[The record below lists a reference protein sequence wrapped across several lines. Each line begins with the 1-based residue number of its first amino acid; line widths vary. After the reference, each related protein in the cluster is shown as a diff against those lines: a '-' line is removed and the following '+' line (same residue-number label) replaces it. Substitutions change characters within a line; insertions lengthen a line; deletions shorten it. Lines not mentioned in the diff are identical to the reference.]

1 MADARPRSW
10 RDLIP
15 LAPAVLLFVVAVA
28 QLRLTRTEH
37 LTPWKGGGFG
47 MFSTNDDGVSRPMGI
62 RVSGLDG
69 DREITIPASLSGQA
83 YRASLLPSK
92 RRLTRLGHEIAVLE
106 SRGGTPVSR
115 VRLAV
120 WRMSY
125 DPRTLAARPV
135 LVRDLIVDI
144 AEPRP

>member
-1 MADARPRSW
+1 M
-10 RDLIP
+10 
-15 LAPAVLLFVVAVA
+15 APAILLCVVAGA

-62 RVSGLDG
+62 RVSGQGG
-69 DREITIPASLSGQA
+69 DREIDIPASLSGEA
-83 YRASLLPSK
+83 YRTSQLPSK
-92 RRLTRLGHEIAVLE
+92 RRLTRLGREIAALE
-106 SRGGTPVSR
+106 RAEGAPVSR
-115 VRLAV
+115 VHLAV

-125 DPRTLAARPV
+125 DPRTLAARPA

-144 AEPRP
+144 AEPGP